1 MLLLIN
7 NTVKSNTAISS
18 VPKLKLALRTLNM
31 GFYEVKG
38 PKLHPEVFDPTGPI
52 FRNITGIIISGS
64 SAKLS
69 QIGTDISKYVHIL
82 HYLRAFQHVPVL
94 GICFGA
100 QLLLT
105 LYGGALIDNQKY
117 TSRAVPIQVL
127 KTHKLFRRGDIHI
140 PKTPQRPETTLR
152 RTRAVGF
159 EGALDAPSS
168 NTIVASFNFSDIPIM
183 SHSTRKIKP
192 IAWATG
198 NTTSLAVAYEFERGR
213 VYGCLFH
220 PELNPDTYYIIKNV
234 FG

>member
-38 PKLHPEVFDPTGPI
+38 PKIHPEVFDPMGPI

-64 SAKLS
+64 SAKLT

-105 LYGGALIDNQKY
+105 LYGGALFDNRKY
-117 TSRAVPIQVL
+117 TSQSAPVQVL
-127 KTHKLFRRGDIHI
+127 KTHKMFRQGDIRTTTT
-140 PKTPQRPETTLR
+140 KTPLR
-152 RTRAVGF
+152 REVVQAS
-159 EGALDAPSS
+159 PSS
-168 NTIVASFNFSDIPIM
+168 TNTIVASFNFSDIPIM
-183 SHSTRKIKP
+183 PSSSRKVKP
-192 IAWATG
+192 LAWIVG

>member
-18 VPKLKLALRTLNM
+18 IPKLKLALRTLNM
-31 GFYEVKG
+31 GFYEVKC
-38 PKLHPEVFDPTGPI
+38 PKIHPEVFDPMGPI

-64 SAKLS
+64 SMKLT

-105 LYGGALIDNQKY
+105 LYGGALVDNRKY
-117 TSRAVPIQVL
+117 TSQSAPVQVL
-127 KTHKLFRRGDIHI
+127 KTNKLFRQGDIRTT
-140 PKTPQRPETTLR
+140 KTPQRR
-152 RTRAVGF
+152 VGS
-159 EGALDAPSS
+159 EGSPSS

-183 SHSTRKIKP
+183 PPSTRKVKP
-192 IAWATG
+192 IAWVNG

>member
-18 VPKLKLALRTLNM
+18 VPKLKLALQTLNM
-31 GFYEVKG
+31 PFYEVKC
-38 PKLHPEVFDPTGPI
+38 PKIHPEVFDPLGPI
-52 FRNITGIIISGS
+52 FKNITGIIISGS
-64 SAKLS
+64 SMKLTK
-69 QIGTDISKYVHIL
+69 IGTDISKYVHIL

-127 KTHKLFRRGDIHI
+127 KTHKLFRQGDIRP
-140 PKTPQRPETTLR
+140 PKTPQRR
-152 RTRAVGF
+152 VGF
-159 EGALDAPSS
+159 QVSPSS
-168 NTIVASFNFSDIPIM
+168 NTIIASFNFSDIPIM
-183 SHSTRKIKP
+183 SYSTRKIKP

-220 PELNPDTYYIIKNV
+220 PELNPDTYYSIKNV

>member
-38 PKLHPEVFDPTGPI
+38 PKIHPEVFDPMGPI

-64 SAKLS
+64 SAKLT

-105 LYGGALIDNQKY
+105 LYGGALVDNLKY
-117 TSRAVPIQVL
+117 TSRSVPIQVL
-127 KTHKLFRRGDIHI
+127 KTHKMFRKGDIRP
-140 PKTPQRPETTLR
+140 PKTTLR
-152 RTRAVGF
+152 RTRAVGP
-159 EGALDAPSS
+159 EGFQAAPSS

-183 SHSTRKIKP
+183 PPSTRKIKP
-192 IAWATG
+192 IAWVVG

>member
-38 PKLHPEVFDPTGPI
+38 PKIHPEVFDPMGPI

-64 SAKLS
+64 SMKLT

-105 LYGGALIDNQKY
+105 LYGGALVDNRKY
-117 TSRAVPIQVL
+117 TSQSAPVQVL
-127 KTHKLFRRGDIHI
+127 KTHKMFRQGDIRTTTT
-140 PKTPQRPETTLR
+140 KTPLR
-152 RTRAVGF
+152 RVGS
-159 EGALDAPSS
+159 EGSPSS
-168 NTIVASFNFSDIPIM
+168 NTIIASFNFSDIPIM
-183 SHSTRKIKP
+183 PSSTRRVKP
-192 IAWATG
+192 IAWVNG

>member
-38 PKLHPEVFDPTGPI
+38 PKIHPEVFDPTGPI

-64 SAKLS
+64 SAKLT

-105 LYGGALIDNQKY
+105 LYGGALVDNRKY
-117 TSRAVPIQVL
+117 TSQAVPIQVL
-127 KTHKLFRRGDIHI
+127 KTNKLFRQGDIRTTTTT
-140 PKTPQRPETTLR
+140 KTPQRL
-152 RTRAVGF
+152 AGS
-159 EGALDAPSS
+159 PSS

-183 SHSTRKIKP
+183 PPSTRKVKP
-192 IAWATG
+192 IAWVNG

>member
-38 PKLHPEVFDPTGPI
+38 PKIHPEVFDPMGPI

-64 SAKLS
+64 SMKLT

-105 LYGGALIDNQKY
+105 LYGGALIDNRKY
-117 TSRAVPIQVL
+117 TSQAAPVQVL
-127 KTHKLFRRGDIHI
+127 KTHKMFRQGDIR
-140 PKTPQRPETTLR
+140 TPQRR
-152 RTRAVGF
+152 IRAVVGS
-159 EGALDAPSS
+159 EVAPSS
-168 NTIVASFNFSDIPIM
+168 NTIIASFNFSDIPIM
-183 SHSTRKIKP
+183 PPSTRRVKP
-192 IAWATG
+192 IAWVNG

>member
-7 NTVKSNTAISS
+7 NTVKSDTTVSS

-38 PKLHPEVFDPTGPI
+38 PKIHPEVFDPTGPI
-52 FRNITGIIISGS
+52 FRNITGVIISGS
-64 SAKLS
+64 SMKLT

-105 LYGGALIDNQKY
+105 LYGGALVDNRKY
-117 TSRAVPIQVL
+117 TSRSVPIQVL
-127 KTHKLFRRGDIHI
+127 KTHKLFRQRDLHP
-140 PKTPQRPETTLR
+140 PKTPLR
-152 RTRAVGF
+152 R
-159 EGALDAPSS
+159 ESAPSS

-183 SHSTRKIKP
+183 PPSTRKVKP
-192 IAWATG
+192 IAWVNG

>member
-38 PKLHPEVFDPTGPI
+38 PKIHPEVFDPLGPI

-64 SAKLS
+64 SAKLT

-105 LYGGALIDNQKY
+105 LYGGALVDNRKY
-117 TSRAVPIQVL
+117 TSRSVPIQVL
-127 KTHKLFRRGDIHI
+127 KTHKMFRQGDIRP
-140 PKTPQRPETTLR
+140 PKTPQSRI
-152 RTRAVGF
+152 RAVGSERF
-159 EGALDAPSS
+159 QAAPSS
-168 NTIVASFNFSDIPIM
+168 NTIIASFNFSDIPIM
-183 SHSTRKIKP
+183 PSSTRRVKP
-192 IAWATG
+192 IAWVVG

>member
-38 PKLHPEVFDPTGPI
+38 PKIHPEVFDPMGPI
-52 FRNITGIIISGS
+52 FKNITGIIISGS
-64 SAKLS
+64 SLKLT
-69 QIGTDISKYVHIL
+69 QIGTNISKYVHIL

-105 LYGGALIDNQKY
+105 LYGGSLFDNRKY
-117 TSRAVPIQVL
+117 TSQSVPIQVL
-127 KTHKLFRRGDIHI
+127 KTNKLFRQGNIR
-140 PKTPQRPETTLR
+140 TATT
-152 RTRAVGF
+152 
-159 EGALDAPSS
+159 
-168 NTIVASFNFSDIPIM
+168 NTIIASFNFSDIPIM
-183 SHSTRKIKP
+183 PPSTRRIKP
-192 IAWATG
+192 VAWVNG

-220 PELNPDTYYIIKNV
+220 PELNPDTYFIIKNV

>member
-38 PKLHPEVFDPTGPI
+38 PKIHPEVFDPTGPI

-64 SAKLS
+64 SMKLT

-105 LYGGALIDNQKY
+105 LYGGALIDNRKY
-117 TSRAVPIQVL
+117 TSRSVPIQVL
-127 KTHKLFRRGDIHI
+127 KTHKLFRKGDVRP
-140 PKTPQRPETTLR
+140 PKTPLR
-152 RTRAVGF
+152 H
-159 EGALDAPSS
+159 EGAPSS

-183 SHSTRKIKP
+183 PPSTRKVKP
-192 IAWATG
+192 IAWVNG

>member
-38 PKLHPEVFDPTGPI
+38 PKIHPEVFDPMGPI

-64 SAKLS
+64 SAKLTK
-69 QIGTDISKYVHIL
+69 IGTDISKYVHIL

-117 TSRAVPIQVL
+117 TSQSAPVQVL
-127 KTHKLFRRGDIHI
+127 KTHKLFRQGNIRTTTTTT
-140 PKTPQRPETTLR
+140 KTPKR
-152 RTRAVGF
+152 RVGS
-159 EGALDAPSS
+159 EASPSS

-183 SHSTRKIKP
+183 PPSTRKVKP
-192 IAWATG
+192 IAWVNG

>member
-1 MLLLIN
+1 
-7 NTVKSNTAISS
+7 
-18 VPKLKLALRTLNM
+18 M

-38 PKLHPEVFDPTGPI
+38 PKIHPEVFDPMGPI

-64 SAKLS
+64 SMKLT

-105 LYGGALIDNQKY
+105 LYGGALVDNRKY
-117 TSRAVPIQVL
+117 TSQYAPVQVL
-127 KTHKLFRRGDIHI
+127 KTNKLFRTTT
-140 PKTPQRPETTLR
+140 KTPLR
-152 RTRAVGF
+152 RVGS
-159 EGALDAPSS
+159 EGSPSS
-168 NTIVASFNFSDIPIM
+168 NIIIASFNFSDIPIM
-183 SHSTRKIKP
+183 PPSTRKVKP
-192 IAWATG
+192 IAWVNG

>member
-18 VPKLKLALRTLNM
+18 VSKLKLALRTLNM

-38 PKLHPEVFDPTGPI
+38 PKIHPEVFDPMGPI

-64 SAKLS
+64 SAKLT

-105 LYGGALIDNQKY
+105 LYGGALVDNRKY
-117 TSRAVPIQVL
+117 TSRSVPIQVL
-127 KTHKLFRRGDIHI
+127 KTHKMFRQGDIRTTTTN
-140 PKTPQRPETTLR
+140 KTPR
-152 RTRAVGF
+152 RRVGS
-159 EGALDAPSS
+159 EATPST
-168 NTIVASFNFSDIPIM
+168 NTIIASFNFSDIPIM
-183 SHSTRKIKP
+183 PSSTRKIKP
-192 IAWATG
+192 IAWVVG

-220 PELNPDTYYIIKNV
+220 PELNPDTYSIIKNV

>member
-38 PKLHPEVFDPTGPI
+38 PKIHPEVFDPTGPI

-64 SAKLS
+64 SAKLT

-105 LYGGALIDNQKY
+105 LYGGALVDNRKY
-117 TSRAVPIQVL
+117 TSQSAPVQVL
-127 KTHKLFRRGDIHI
+127 KTNKLFRQGDIRP
-140 PKTPQRPETTLR
+140 PKTPR
-152 RTRAVGF
+152 RRVGS
-159 EGALDAPSS
+159 EVSPSS
-168 NTIVASFNFSDIPIM
+168 NTIIASFNFSDIPIM
-183 SHSTRKIKP
+183 PPSTRKVKP
-192 IAWATG
+192 IAWVNG

>member
-38 PKLHPEVFDPTGPI
+38 PKIHPEVFDPMGPI

-64 SAKLS
+64 SAKFT

-105 LYGGALIDNQKY
+105 LYGGALVDNRKY
-117 TSRAVPIQVL
+117 TSQSVPIQVL
-127 KTHKLFRRGDIHI
+127 KTHKMFRTTT
-140 PKTPQRPETTLR
+140 KTPQRR
-152 RTRAVGF
+152 VGS
-159 EGALDAPSS
+159 EGTPS
-168 NTIVASFNFSDIPIM
+168 TIIASFNFSDIPIM
-183 SHSTRKIKP
+183 PPSTRKIKP
-192 IAWATG
+192 IAWVNG

>member
-38 PKLHPEVFDPTGPI
+38 PKIHPEVFDPMGPI
-52 FRNITGIIISGS
+52 LRNITGIIISGS
-64 SAKLS
+64 SMKLT

-105 LYGGALIDNQKY
+105 LYGGALVDNRKY
-117 TSRAVPIQVL
+117 TSRAAPVQVL
-127 KTHKLFRRGDIHI
+127 KTHKMFRQGDIRS
-140 PKTPQRPETTLR
+140 PKTPLR
-152 RTRAVGF
+152 RVGS
-159 EGALDAPSS
+159 EGSPSS

-183 SHSTRKIKP
+183 PTTSTRKVKP
-192 IAWATG
+192 IAWVVG

>member
-38 PKLHPEVFDPTGPI
+38 PKIHPEVFDPTGPI

-82 HYLRAFQHVPVL
+82 HYLRAFQHVPIL

-105 LYGGALIDNQKY
+105 LYGGALFDNRKY
-117 TSRAVPIQVL
+117 TSRSVPIQVL
-127 KTHKLFRRGDIHI
+127 KTHKMFRKGDIRP
-140 PKTPQRPETTLR
+140 PK
-152 RTRAVGF
+152 TRAVGF
-159 EGALDAPSS
+159 KHCVVALDAPSS

-183 SHSTRKIKP
+183 PPSTRKVKP
-192 IAWATG
+192 IAWVNG

>member
-38 PKLHPEVFDPTGPI
+38 PKIHPEVFDPMGPI

-64 SAKLS
+64 SAKLT

-105 LYGGALIDNQKY
+105 LYGGALFDNLKY
-117 TSRAVPIQVL
+117 TSRSVPIQVL
-127 KTHKLFRRGDIHI
+127 KTHKMFRKGDIRPPKI
-140 PKTPQRPETTLR
+140 PLR
-152 RTRAVGF
+152 LAGS
-159 EGALDAPSS
+159 EGAPSS

-183 SHSTRKIKP
+183 PPSTRKVKP
-192 IAWATG
+192 IAWVNG

>member
-38 PKLHPEVFDPTGPI
+38 PKIHPEVFDPLGPI

-64 SAKLS
+64 SMKLT

-105 LYGGALIDNQKY
+105 LYGGTLFDNRKY
-117 TSRAVPIQVL
+117 TSRSVPIQVL
-127 KTHKLFRRGDIHI
+127 KTHKLFRKGDIR
-140 PKTPQRPETTLR
+140 PSKTPLSLS
-152 RTRAVGF
+152 GS

-183 SHSTRKIKP
+183 PPSTRKVKP
-192 IAWATG
+192 IAWVNG

>member
-7 NTVKSNTAISS
+7 NTVKSNTVISS
-18 VPKLKLALRTLNM
+18 VPKLKLALQTLNM
-31 GFYEVKG
+31 SFYEVKG
-38 PKLHPEVFDPTGPI
+38 PKIHPEVFDPMGPI
-52 FRNITGIIISGS
+52 FRNITGVIISGS
-64 SAKLS
+64 SMKLT

-105 LYGGALIDNQKY
+105 LYGGALFDNRKY
-117 TSRAVPIQVL
+117 TSQSAPVQVI
-127 KTHKLFRRGDIHI
+127 KTHKLFRQGDIRTTT
-140 PKTPQRPETTLR
+140 PKTPQRR
-152 RTRAVGF
+152 ISAVGSKGF
-159 EGALDAPSS
+159 QVAPST
-168 NTIVASFNFSDIPIM
+168 NTIIASFNFSDIPIM
-183 SHSTRKIKP
+183 PPSTRKVKP
-192 IAWATG
+192 IAWVNG

>member
-38 PKLHPEVFDPTGPI
+38 PKIHPEVFDPTGPI

-64 SAKLS
+64 SMKLT

-105 LYGGALIDNQKY
+105 LYGGALFDNRKY
-117 TSRAVPIQVL
+117 TSRSVPIQVL
-127 KTHKLFRRGDIHI
+127 KTHKLFRKGDIRP
-140 PKTPQRPETTLR
+140 PKTPLRPETTLR

-159 EGALDAPSS
+159 EGALDAPCS
-168 NTIVASFNFSDIPIM
+168 NTVVASFNFSDIPIM
-183 SHSTRKIKP
+183 PPSSRKVKP
-192 IAWATG
+192 IAWVNG
-198 NTTSLAVAYEFERGR
+198 NTTLLAVAYEFERDR

>member
-7 NTVKSNTAISS
+7 NTVKSNTATSS

-31 GFYEVKG
+31 EFYEVKG
-38 PKLHPEVFDPTGPI
+38 PKIHPEVFDPMGPI

-64 SAKLS
+64 SMKLT

-105 LYGGALIDNQKY
+105 LYGGALVDNRKY
-117 TSRAVPIQVL
+117 TSRAAPVQVL
-127 KTHKLFRRGDIHI
+127 KTHKMFRQGDIRP
-140 PKTPQRPETTLR
+140 PKTPLR
-152 RTRAVGF
+152 RVGS
-159 EGALDAPSS
+159 EVSPSS

-183 SHSTRKIKP
+183 PTTSSRKVKP
-192 IAWATG
+192 IAWVVG

>member
-38 PKLHPEVFDPTGPI
+38 PKIHPEVFDPTGPI

-64 SAKLS
+64 SAKLT

-105 LYGGALIDNQKY
+105 LYGGALFDNRKY
-117 TSRAVPIQVL
+117 TFQSAPVQVL
-127 KTHKLFRRGDIHI
+127 KTHKMFRQGDIRP
-140 PKTPQRPETTLR
+140 PKTPLR
-152 RTRAVGF
+152 RAGS
-159 EGALDAPSS
+159 EGVQVAPSS
-168 NTIVASFNFSDIPIM
+168 NTIIASFNFSDIPIM
-183 SHSTRKIKP
+183 PISTHKVKP
-192 IAWATG
+192 IAWVNG
-198 NTTSLAVAYEFERGR
+198 NITSLAVAYEFERGR

>member
-7 NTVKSNTAISS
+7 NTVKSTTAISS

-38 PKLHPEVFDPTGPI
+38 PKIHPEVFDPMGPI

-64 SAKLS
+64 SAKLT

-105 LYGGALIDNQKY
+105 LYGGALVDNRKY
-117 TSRAVPIQVL
+117 TSQSVPIQVL
-127 KTHKLFRRGDIHI
+127 KTHKMFRQGDIRTATTTTTTTTT
-140 PKTPQRPETTLR
+140 KTPQRR
-152 RTRAVGF
+152 VGS
-159 EGALDAPSS
+159 EGAPS
-168 NTIVASFNFSDIPIM
+168 TIIASFNFSDIPIM
-183 SHSTRKIKP
+183 PPSTRKVKP
-192 IAWATG
+192 IAWVNG

>member
-38 PKLHPEVFDPTGPI
+38 PKIHPEVFDPMGPI

-64 SAKLS
+64 SMKLT

-105 LYGGALIDNQKY
+105 LYGGALVDNRKY
-117 TSRAVPIQVL
+117 TFQSAPVQVL
-127 KTHKLFRRGDIHI
+127 KTHKMFRQGDIRTATT
-140 PKTPQRPETTLR
+140 KTPQRRVAT
-152 RTRAVGF
+152 
-159 EGALDAPSS
+159 PST
-168 NTIVASFNFSDIPIM
+168 NTIIASFNFSDIPIM
-183 SHSTRKIKP
+183 PPSTRKVKP
-192 IAWATG
+192 IAWVNG

>member
-7 NTVKSNTAISS
+7 NTVKSNTATSS

-38 PKLHPEVFDPTGPI
+38 PKIHPEVFDPMGPI

-64 SAKLS
+64 SMKLT

-105 LYGGALIDNQKY
+105 LYGGALVDNRKY
-117 TSRAVPIQVL
+117 TSRAAPVQVL
-127 KTHKLFRRGDIHI
+127 KTHKMFRQGDIRP
-140 PKTPQRPETTLR
+140 PKTPLR
-152 RTRAVGF
+152 RVGS
-159 EGALDAPSS
+159 EGSPSS

-183 SHSTRKIKP
+183 PTTSTRKVKP
-192 IAWATG
+192 IAWVVG

>member
-7 NTVKSNTAISS
+7 NTVKSNTAVSS

-38 PKLHPEVFDPTGPI
+38 LKIHPEVFDPMGPI

-64 SAKLS
+64 SLKLT

-105 LYGGALIDNQKY
+105 LYGGALVDNRKY

-127 KTHKLFRRGDIHI
+127 KTHKLFRQGNIRTA
-140 PKTPQRPETTLR
+140 KTPQRR
-152 RTRAVGF
+152 VGS
-159 EGALDAPSS
+159 EGVQVAPSS
-168 NTIVASFNFSDIPIM
+168 NTIIASFNFSDIPIIPP
-183 SHSTRKIKP
+183 STRKVKP

>member
-38 PKLHPEVFDPTGPI
+38 PKIHPEVFDPLGPI

-64 SAKLS
+64 SMKLT

-105 LYGGALIDNQKY
+105 LYGGTLFDNRKY
-117 TSRAVPIQVL
+117 TSRSVPVQVI
-127 KTHKLFRRGDIHI
+127 KTHKLFRKGDIRP
-140 PKTPQRPETTLR
+140 PKTPLR
-152 RTRAVGF
+152 R
-159 EGALDAPSS
+159 EDAPSS

-183 SHSTRKIKP
+183 PPSTRKVKP
-192 IAWATG
+192 IAWVNG
-198 NTTSLAVAYEFERGR
+198 NTTSLAVAYEFERSR

>member
-7 NTVKSNTAISS
+7 NTVKSNTAVSS

-38 PKLHPEVFDPTGPI
+38 PKIHPEVFDPMGPI

-64 SAKLS
+64 SAKLT

-105 LYGGALIDNQKY
+105 LYGGALFDNRKY
-117 TSRAVPIQVL
+117 TSQAAPVQVL
-127 KTHKLFRRGDIHI
+127 KTNKLFRQGDIRP
-140 PKTPQRPETTLR
+140 PKTPLR
-152 RTRAVGF
+152 RKGS
-159 EGALDAPSS
+159 EGSPSS
-168 NTIVASFNFSDIPIM
+168 NTIIASFNFSDIPIM
-183 SHSTRKIKP
+183 PPSTRKVKP
-192 IAWATG
+192 IAWVNG

>member
-18 VPKLKLALRTLNM
+18 VPKLKLALQTLNM
-31 GFYEVKG
+31 PFYEVKC
-38 PKLHPEVFDPTGPI
+38 PKIHPEVFDPLGPI
-52 FRNITGIIISGS
+52 FKNITGIIISGS
-64 SAKLS
+64 SMKLTK
-69 QIGTDISKYVHIL
+69 IGTDISKYVHIL

-127 KTHKLFRRGDIHI
+127 KTHKLFR
-140 PKTPQRPETTLR
+140 TQRR
-152 RTRAVGF
+152 VGF
-159 EGALDAPSS
+159 QVSPSS
-168 NTIVASFNFSDIPIM
+168 NTIIASFNFSDIPIM
-183 SHSTRKIKP
+183 SYSTRKIKP

>member
-38 PKLHPEVFDPTGPI
+38 PKIHPEVFDPMGPI

-64 SAKLS
+64 SAKLT

-105 LYGGALIDNQKY
+105 LYGGALFDNLKY
-117 TSRAVPIQVL
+117 TSRSVPIQVL
-127 KTHKLFRRGDIHI
+127 KTHKMFRKGDIRP
-140 PKTPQRPETTLR
+140 PKTPLR
-152 RTRAVGF
+152 LAGS
-159 EGALDAPSS
+159 EGAPSS

-183 SHSTRKIKP
+183 PPSTRKVKP
-192 IAWATG
+192 IAWVNG

>member
-38 PKLHPEVFDPTGPI
+38 PKIHPEVFDPMGPI

-64 SAKLS
+64 SAKLT

-105 LYGGALIDNQKY
+105 LYGGALVDNRKY
-117 TSRAVPIQVL
+117 TSQSVPIQVL
-127 KTHKLFRRGDIHI
+127 KTHKMFRQGDIRTATTTTTTT
-140 PKTPQRPETTLR
+140 KTPR
-152 RTRAVGF
+152 RRVGS
-159 EGALDAPSS
+159 EGAPSS
-168 NTIVASFNFSDIPIM
+168 NTIIASFNFSDIPIM
-183 SHSTRKIKP
+183 PPSTRKVKP
-192 IAWATG
+192 IAWVNG

>member
-38 PKLHPEVFDPTGPI
+38 PKIHPEVFDPMGPI

-64 SAKLS
+64 SAKLT

-105 LYGGALIDNQKY
+105 LYGGALVDNRKY
-117 TSRAVPIQVL
+117 TSQSAPVQVL
-127 KTHKLFRRGDIHI
+127 KTNKLFRQGDIRTT
-140 PKTPQRPETTLR
+140 KTPKR
-152 RTRAVGF
+152 RIRAVGS
-159 EGALDAPSS
+159 EGELVSPSS
-168 NTIVASFNFSDIPIM
+168 NTIIASFNFSDIPIM
-183 SHSTRKIKP
+183 PPSTRKVKP
-192 IAWATG
+192 IAWVNG

>member
-7 NTVKSNTAISS
+7 NTVKSNTATSS

-38 PKLHPEVFDPTGPI
+38 PKIHPEVFDPMGPI

-64 SAKLS
+64 SMKLT

-105 LYGGALIDNQKY
+105 LYGGALVDNRKY
-117 TSRAVPIQVL
+117 TSRAAPVQVL
-127 KTHKLFRRGDIHI
+127 KTHKMFRQGDIRP
-140 PKTPQRPETTLR
+140 PKTPLR
-152 RTRAVGF
+152 RVGS
-159 EGALDAPSS
+159 EGSPSS

-183 SHSTRKIKP
+183 PTTSTRKVKP
-192 IAWATG
+192 IAWVVG

-220 PELNPDTYYIIKNV
+220 PELNPDTFYIIKNV

>member
-38 PKLHPEVFDPTGPI
+38 PKIHPEVFDPTGPI

-64 SAKLS
+64 SAKLT

-105 LYGGALIDNQKY
+105 LYGGALFDNRKY
-117 TSRAVPIQVL
+117 TSRSVPIQVL
-127 KTHKLFRRGDIHI
+127 KTHKMFRKGGIRP
-140 PKTPQRPETTLR
+140 PK
-152 RTRAVGF
+152 TRAVGF
-159 EGALDAPSS
+159 KHCVVELDAPSS
-168 NTIVASFNFSDIPIM
+168 NTIIASFNFSDIPIM
-183 SHSTRKIKP
+183 PPSTRKVKP
-192 IAWATG
+192 IAWVNG

-220 PELNPDTYYIIKNV
+220 PELNPDTYYILKNV

>member
-18 VPKLKLALRTLNM
+18 VSKLKLALRTLNM

-38 PKLHPEVFDPTGPI
+38 PKIHPEVFDPTGPI

-64 SAKLS
+64 SMKLT

-82 HYLRAFQHVPVL
+82 HYLRAFRHVPVL

-105 LYGGALIDNQKY
+105 LYGGALFDNRKY
-117 TSRAVPIQVL
+117 TSRSVPIQVL
-127 KTHKLFRRGDIHI
+127 KTHKLFRKGDIRP
-140 PKTPQRPETTLR
+140 PKTPLR
-152 RTRAVGF
+152 R
-159 EGALDAPSS
+159 EGAPSS

-183 SHSTRKIKP
+183 PPSTRKVKP
-192 IAWATG
+192 IAWVNG
-198 NTTSLAVAYEFERGR
+198 NTTSLAVAYEFERDR